1 MVFPDDIGE
10 IISKYLGEVL
20 QLIVKE
26 SMQAYQKLLDEWE
39 REIAR
44 IQSICEK
51 ILNEK
56 ENDEDNKLMRIN
68 VRFAAKTEEE
78 VVLGAEST
86 ELKLDFMT

>member
-1 MVFPDDIGE
+1 M
-10 IISKYLGEVL
+10 
-20 QLIVKE
+20 IVKE
-26 SMQAYQKLLDEWE
+26 SMQAYQKRLDEWE

>member
-26 SMQAYQKLLDEWE
+26 SMQAYQKRLDEWE

-44 IQSICEK
+44 IQSIYEK

-56 ENDEDNKLMRIN
+56 GNDEDNELMRIN

>member
-1 MVFPDDIGE
+1 M
-10 IISKYLGEVL
+10 
-20 QLIVKE
+20 IVKE
-26 SMQAYQKLLDEWE
+26 SMQAYQKRLDEWE

-44 IQSICEK
+44 IQSIYEK

-56 ENDEDNKLMRIN
+56 GNDEDNELMRIN
-68 VRFAAKTEEE
+68 VRFAAKTEKE